1 MKNIAL
7 VLLVALLIAVFCE
20 RYVLTLGAT
29 RLTAA
34 GSGGGAFIG
43 MATIGML
50 ALEQLGT
57 TAA

>member
-7 VLLVALLIAVFCE
+7 VLLFALLVALVCE
-20 RYVLTLGAT
+20 RYVLSLGAT

-34 GSGGGAFIG
+34 GTGGGAFLG

-50 ALEQLGT
+50 VLEQLGT
-57 TAA
+57 TAV